1 MATKKSKG
9 TNFDQIHKQGGSTR
23 KGVQNFGD
31 LVAAGNHVRLDEYDG
46 ETIYIGKIEPIHS
59 ETYGEGFKITFRDM
73 PNAKDSYTASS
84 FGQGPVA
91 QLAELYRMTNEGKRL
106 SSDSPI
112 KTKVVKAGRTYRFE

>member
-1 MATKKSKG
+1 MAKKPAGKS
-9 TNFDQIHKQGGSTR
+9 NFDQIHKQGGAR
-23 KGVQNFGD
+23 RAGVQNFGD

-46 ETIYIGKIEPIHS
+46 ETIYISKVEPIKS
-59 ETYGEGFKITFRDM
+59 DTYGEGFKITFRDL
-73 PNAKDSYTASS
+73 PNAKEVYTASS

-112 KTKVVKAGRTYRFE
+112 KTKVIKAGRTYRFE

>member
-1 MATKKSKG
+1 MSTKKAGKS
-9 TNFDQIHKQGGSTR
+9 NFDQIHKQGGARRS
-23 KGVQNFGD
+23 GVQNFGD

-46 ETIYIGKIEPIHS
+46 ETIYISKVEPIKS
-59 ETYGEGFKITFRDM
+59 ETYGEGFKITFKDM
-73 PNAKDSYTASS
+73 PNAKDTYTASS